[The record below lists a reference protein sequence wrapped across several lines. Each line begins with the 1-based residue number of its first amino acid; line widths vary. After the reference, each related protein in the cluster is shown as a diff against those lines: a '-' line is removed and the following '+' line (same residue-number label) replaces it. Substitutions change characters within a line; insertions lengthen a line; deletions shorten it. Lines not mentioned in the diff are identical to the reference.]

1 MICLPSFLA
10 ISTYP
15 YHFPSD
21 DMNLLS
27 CQRHVG
33 MEILLVSWASV
44 MFHCDSLVGME
55 ESWNVVDFDFDKD
68 YDIEAAEHFDFELI
82 LPTEIEF
89 LKLVVLV
96 V

>member
-10 ISTYP
+10 ISTYT

-21 DMNLLS
+21 DANLLS
-27 CQRHVG
+27 CQSHAG
-33 MEILLVSWASV
+33 MGILLVSWASV
-44 MFHCDSLVGME
+44 MFHCDYLVVGMD
-55 ESWNVVDFDFDKD
+55 ESWNVVDFDKD

-89 LKLVVLV
+89 LKLVVLMV
-96 V
+96 